1 MDKRFLLAI
10 ALSAVVLVATPLIFP
25 TGQPTTPPADSARAV
40 AGATTGAAGAAVGTG
55 ATTPSTA
62 PGTTAATVPAAV
74 SAPVASGD
82 TTRPAAVAPVVA
94 ETATVT
100 AGRSIYRFT
109 SPGAAPVAVTLADFP
124 DLQRK
129 GSPLTLASERS
140 PLVRYRLVLGADTVD
155 LNALPTTRAGSG
167 QPGGPVVYEA
177 AHAGHRIRIE
187 NSFPADYQV
196 RVRGEVQNAPAGAV
210 LLVELPQGLRSREAN
225 VADDL
230 HSLAFSYKP
239 LRDDPQG
246 IKFGSLDSGV
256 TRVDAG
262 PIKWVAL
269 RNKYFLT
276 AVIAEAPTAEF
287 REFRTSPGPEINGIV
302 REASGVG
309 VLPLANGRWDFTFVA
324 GPQKARFL
332 RALGND
338 LENVN
343 PYGGWLHGMV
353 QPLATIV
360 NNVLLWLK
368 DTTNLNYGWVLII
381 FGIIV
386 RLAMWPLQQS
396 AMRNSMKMQRLQPE
410 LQEIQKKYGRDPEK
424 QREAMMKLY
433 ASHGMSPFSPMMGC
447 LPMMLPMPVL
457 FALYFVFQNTTEF
470 RGVPFWWLSDI
481 SLKDPYYIIP
491 IFMGLTMLLLSWLG
505 MRGAPPNPQAKVM
518 GYMMP
523 AMMTVLFLN
532 FPSGLNLSYA
542 VQNVAAMPQQ
552 WLLSR
557 ERARAEKTAPAPK
570 TGGGGA
576 PATVRRAK
584 Q

>member
-25 TGQPTTPPADSARAV
+25 TGQPTRPPADTARAI
-40 AGATTGAAGAAVGTG
+40 AGATTGATNATVGSVGTG
-55 ATTPSTA
+55 ATTAAA
-62 PGTTAATVPAAV
+62 PAPAAV
-74 SAPVASGD
+74 STPVASGD
-82 TTRPAAVAPVVA
+82 TTQRAAVPPVAA
-94 ETATVT
+94 ETASVT
-100 AGRSIYRFT
+100 AGRSTYRFA

-129 GSPLTLASERS
+129 GAPVTLASERS
-140 PLVRYRLVLGADTVD
+140 PLARYRLVLGADTVD
-155 LNALPTTRAGSG
+155 LSTLPTTRVESAQPSG
-167 QPGGPVVYEA
+167 GVVYEA
-177 AHAGHRIRIE
+177 VHAGHRIRIE
-187 NSFPADYQV
+187 NSCPSDYQV

-210 LLVELPQGLRSREAN
+210 LLVDLPQGLRSREAN

-256 TRVDAG
+256 TRVNPG
-262 PIKWVAL
+262 PIKWIAL

-276 AVIAEAPTAEF
+276 AVIAEGPTAQF
-287 REFRTSPGPEINGIV
+287 SEFRTSPGPEINGIV

-309 VLPLANGRWDFTFVA
+309 VMPLANGRWDFTFVA

-338 LENVN
+338 LESVN

-360 NNVLLWLK
+360 NNALLWLK
-368 DTTNLNYGWVLII
+368 DTTKLNYGWVLII

-386 RLAMWPLQQS
+386 RLAMWPLQQT

-433 ASHGMSPFSPMMGC
+433 ASHGMSPFSPMLGC

-457 FALYFVFQNTTEF
+457 FALYFVFQNTIEF

-491 IFMGLTMLLLSWLG
+491 LFMGLTMLLLSWLG
-505 MRGAPPNPQAKVM
+505 LRGAPPNPQAKVM

-532 FPSGLNLSYA
+532 FPSGLNLYYA

-557 ERARAEKTAPAPK
+557 ERAKAEKTAPAPK
-570 TGGGGA
+570 AGGGGA
-576 PATVRRAK
+576 PATVRR
-584 Q
+584 